1 MTVVL
6 TIAVLLFG
14 IITFLQAKEIERLQM
29 VTVHFVNIL
38 EEFNR
43 KLKSFDNRFA
53 KVEQVAYNAQNKA
66 IANQKRLERSV
77 VYEKPL

>member
-66 IANQKRLERSV
+66 VANSKRLDRSV

>member
-6 TIAVLLFG
+6 IIAVLLFG

-43 KLKSFDNRFA
+43 KLKSFDKRFT

-66 IANQKRLERSV
+66 VANSKRLERSV